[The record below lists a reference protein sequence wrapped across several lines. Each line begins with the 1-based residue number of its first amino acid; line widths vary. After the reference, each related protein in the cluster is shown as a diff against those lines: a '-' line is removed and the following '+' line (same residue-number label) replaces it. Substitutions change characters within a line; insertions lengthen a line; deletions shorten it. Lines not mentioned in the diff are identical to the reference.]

1 MMPDPSPILFPP
13 PDFIDHASDAFFMQ
27 AALLQAERAYAK
39 EEVPVGAVIVRD
51 GRIIARA
58 YNQVE
63 TLKDATA
70 HAEMLALTQ
79 AESVVEDW
87 RLVDCD
93 LYVTKEPCVMCA
105 GAIMHCRLRRV
116 IYGCADA
123 KSGAAGGGFINLL
136 QHENLNHRSEVTA
149 GVLAEASRSL
159 LKSFFGERRQASAAL
174 RADPSASPDHAPE
187 PSA

>member
-1 MMPDPSPILFPP
+1 MSEESTIIQFPP
-13 PDFIDHASDAFFMQ
+13 PDFIDFASDEFFMRQ
-27 AALLQAERAYAK
+27 ALNQAERAYAK
-39 EEVPVGAVIVRD
+39 EEVPVGAVIVRE

-58 YNQVE
+58 FNQVE

-136 QHENLNHRSEVTA
+136 QHDKLNHRSEVTP
-149 GVLAEASRSL
+149 GVLAEASRAL
-159 LKSFFGERRQASAAL
+159 LKDFFGERRKASAAL
-174 RADPSASPDHAPE
+174 KLESSPE
-187 PSA
+187 